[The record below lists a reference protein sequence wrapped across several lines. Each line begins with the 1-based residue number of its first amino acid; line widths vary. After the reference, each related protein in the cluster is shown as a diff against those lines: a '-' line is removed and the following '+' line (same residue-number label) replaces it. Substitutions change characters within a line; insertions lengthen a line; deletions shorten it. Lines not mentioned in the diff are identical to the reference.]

1 MAAPEPKR
9 ILDKVASGA
18 KLDDVEME
26 AALETMA
33 SGAAS
38 PVQMGAFL
46 MALRA
51 RGETI
56 DEITGACRLM
66 RRGMVRVEAPPEA
79 VDIVGTGGDGHGT
92 YNVSTC
98 AAFVTAGAGVPV
110 AKHGSR
116 AVSSLSGASDVLG
129 ALGVKLDVTP
139 MVITRSI
146 AEAGVGFMWAP
157 VHHPAF
163 KAWAPVRA
171 ELGVRTLFNLL
182 GPLCNPA
189 GVTRQVVGVFNPAWV
204 EPLAEVLKNLGSAHA
219 WVVHGSDGLD
229 ELTTTGISQ
238 VAELRDGDVA
248 VFEVAPEDAGLKRV
262 PLAQLKGG
270 DARANAAAIRDV
282 LAGTPGPFRDI
293 VLLNSAAALIV
304 GGKAANLADGVERAA
319 RSIDTGAA
327 SQALDKLIAV
337 TNA

>member
-1 MAAPEPKR
+1 
-9 ILDKVASGA
+9 
-18 KLDDVEME
+18 
-26 AALETMA
+26 
-33 SGAAS
+33 
-38 PVQMGAFL
+38 
-46 MALRA
+46 
-51 RGETI
+51 
-56 DEITGACRLM
+56 M
-66 RRGMVRVEAPPEA
+66 RRYMVPVEAPPDA

-110 AKHGSR
+110 AKHGNR
-116 AVSSLSGASDVLG
+116 AVSSLSGASDVLD
-129 ALGVKLDVTP
+129 ALGVKLDVP
-139 MVITRSI
+139 PIIITRAI

-171 ELGVRTLFNLL
+171 ELGIRTIFNLL

-189 GVTRQVVGVFNPAWV
+189 GVKRQVVGVFNPRWV
-204 EPLAEVLKNLGSAHA
+204 EPLAEVLKNLGSEHA

-238 VAELRDGDVA
+238 VAELSDGAVA
-248 VFEVAPEDAGLKRV
+248 VFEVAPEDAGLPRV
-262 PLAQLKGG
+262 KLDALKGG
-270 DARANAAAIRDV
+270 DAKANAAAIRDV
-282 LAGTPGPFRDI
+282 LAGKPGPFRDI

-304 GGKAANLADGVERAA
+304 ADKAANLADGVERAA

-327 SQALDKLIAV
+327 ARSLDKLIAV